1 MIFHEKGWETLT
13 DIGVEETIL
22 ASVMNNQRR
31 DYVPINLKKTALTGL
46 TSKLPL
52 TLYTNAIHLI
62 TSSVKTTLP
71 IYSMTKCVMATH
83 NVLTSLMRIKQSVQS
98 AQEVMDIQD

>member
-46 TSKLPL
+46 TSKPPL
-52 TLYTNAIHLI
+52 TLYTNAIYLI
-62 TSSVKTTLP
+62 TSSVKTTLL
-71 IYSMTKCVMATH
+71 IYSMTMCVMATH